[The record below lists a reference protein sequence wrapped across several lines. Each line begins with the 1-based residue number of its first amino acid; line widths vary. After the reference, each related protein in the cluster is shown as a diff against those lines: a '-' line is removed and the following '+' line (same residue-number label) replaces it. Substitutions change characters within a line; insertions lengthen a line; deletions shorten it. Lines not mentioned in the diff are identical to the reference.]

1 MAQIIPEEGARFM
14 DPDSLE
20 AQVREYTKVKS
31 TLDLMETRQKEL
43 REKLFQHLDEDGY
56 EDDKGNIL
64 IELDSEIDGVRAI
77 EKQRRTTRK
86 LDEAVAEE
94 IIARNNL
101 DDVYKTIRVI
111 DEDALMATLYE
122 GRITEE
128 ELDQMFPVKVVWA
141 LMTKKK

>member
-1 MAQIIPEEGARFM
+1 MARIIPEEGARFT

-20 AQVREYTKVKS
+20 AQVREYAKVKA

-43 REKLFQHLDEDGY
+43 REKLFVHLDEDGY
-56 EDDKGNIL
+56 EDDKGNVL
-64 IELDSEIDGVRAI
+64 IELDSAIDGVVAI

-94 IIARNNL
+94 IIARNSL
-101 DDVYKTIRVI
+101 EDVYKTIRVI